1 MEIRQRDGFSG
12 ERSIVLP
19 KMILDKIKSD
29 PLLSA
34 LYITDI
40 GFYPDAKY
48 HFRER
53 SEPIDQYVF
62 IYCTAGAG
70 WFAVNGVRQEVN
82 KNSYFILPPGLPHSY
97 GSEEDNPWTIYWIH
111 FGGTLAEYYADNCL
125 MPHYITPN
133 KDSRIMTRI
142 NLFEELFNA
151 LDAGFNLESIRYA
164 MSSFH
169 HYLGSLRYLKG
180 YKGSETGHIDENVV
194 DETIHFMTEN
204 LERNLTLTE
213 ISNYS
218 GFSKS
223 YLSAMFKERTGN
235 SLLSNFNLLK
245 VKYACHLLDTTT
257 MKLNR
262 ICFKIGIFDP
272 YYFSRMFSKIMG
284 MSPIAYRHRAKA

>member
-1 MEIRQRDGFSG
+1 
-12 ERSIVLP
+12 
-19 KMILDKIKSD
+19 
-29 PLLSA
+29 
-34 LYITDI
+34 
-40 GFYPDAKY
+40 
-48 HFRER
+48 
-53 SEPIDQYVF
+53 
-62 IYCTAGAG
+62 
-70 WFAVNGVRQEVN
+70 
-82 KNSYFILPPGLPHSY
+82 
-97 GSEEDNPWTIYWIH
+97 
-111 FGGTLAEYYADNCL
+111 
-125 MPHYITPN
+125 
-133 KDSRIMTRI
+133 MTRI

-223 YLSAMFKERTGN
+223 YLSAMFKERTGY
-235 SLLSNFNLLK
+235 SLLSYFNLLK